1 MERYVH
7 PPQLLWDIMLIAPWF
22 TALNGSR
29 HLEFL
34 TKNSSLLNPTT
45 SPILDNL
52 YTAGLL
58 HSTRDKSRLAP
69 TPTQEQISQ
78 VSEIIE
84 TKSNNGEKDVM
95 LLQRWNGKLL
105 AEEFKLPEM
114 EVEIERAVEQV
125 EAAISKAEAA
135 KDEKSKADTADVENK
150 ATDTKVKMAEATDE
164 VKTKAAEVKEKI

>member
-1 MERYVH
+1 MLNWI
-7 PPQLLWDIMLIAPWF
+7 LLLMPII
-22 TALNGSR
+22 ALNGSR

-34 TKNSSLLNPTT
+34 TKNPSLLNPTT

-69 TPTQEQISQ
+69 PPTQEQISH
-78 VSEIIE
+78 VTKIIE
-84 TKSNNGEKDVM
+84 TKGNNGEKDVM

-125 EAAISKAEAA
+125 EGAIAKAEEA
-135 KDEKSKADTADVENK
+135 KDEKSKADAAEANEKAAD
-150 ATDTKVKMAEATDE
+150 AKVKVSKAADE
-164 VKTKAAEVKEKI
+164 VKAKAVEVKEKI

>member
-1 MERYVH
+1 M
-7 PPQLLWDIMLIAPWF
+7 
-22 TALNGSR
+22 
-29 HLEFL
+29 
-34 TKNSSLLNPTT
+34 TKNPSILSPKS

-58 HSTRDKSRLAP
+58 HPTRAESREASSP
-69 TPTQEQISQ
+69 TKEQISH

-84 TKSNNGEKDVM
+84 TKGNKGEKDVM

-125 EAAISKAEAA
+125 EAAISKAEEA
-135 KDEKSKADTADVENK
+135 KTEKEKADTAEADEKKADAKVKVAQAAEEVKNK
-150 ATDTKVKMAEATDE
+150 AD
-164 VKTKAAEVKEKI
+164 EVKEKL